1 MPPRKRPQPAVDPAA
16 AAPNLPDVSSS
27 RGFSRFLM
35 CTRRS
40 VLTDPKQISQSAK
53 SQGLD
58 VAQKRKRLAQLRQPA
73 HPTQSTETG
82 DQRDQ
87 RDDQAHPRK
96 PKKVDP
102 FDALL
107 EPFYYNKSLTDPIN
121 TARDKWNLLPAFLKV
136 KGLVKQHI
144 DSYNYFV
151 EVQMKK
157 IVHASSTIRSE
168 VDHNFYIKYV
178 CLCSL

>member
-1 MPPRKRPQPAVDPAA
+1 VSGR
-16 AAPNLPDVSSS
+16 NPD
-27 RGFSRFLM
+27 
-35 CTRRS
+35 
-40 VLTDPKQISQSAK
+40 D
-53 SQGLD
+53 D
-58 VAQKRKRLAQLRQPA
+58 HEHNHDHA
-73 HPTQSTETG
+73 HP
-82 DQRDQ
+82 
-87 RDDQAHPRK
+87 H

-151 EVQMKK
+151 EVQLKK
-157 IVHASSTIRSE
+157 IVQASSTIRSE
-168 VDHNFYIKYV
+168 VDATFYFK
-178 CLCSL
+178 

>member
-1 MPPRKRPQPAVDPAA
+1 MC
-16 AAPNLPDVSSS
+16 S
-27 RGFSRFLM
+27 RG
-35 CTRRS
+35 S
-40 VLTDPKQISQSAK
+40 VLTAQKQVSQSAK

-58 VAQKRKRLAQLRQPA
+58 AAQKRKRFAQPKQPVNPA
-73 HPTQSTETG
+73 QATENG
-82 DQRDQ
+82 DHQRDQ
-87 RDDQAHPRK
+87 RDDQSQPRK

-102 FDALL
+102 FDAIL

-157 IVHASSTIRSE
+157 IVQASSTIRSE

-178 CLCSL
+178 CLCPLWFA